1 MAHLTHLLAI
11 GLVAGLGARALAD
24 DKHTGQEDVNHLRT
38 FVNSADTN
46 LAEAIKAAEKETNGK
61 AVGAQIMEAN
71 EHKGSAAAG
80 VDHYKVCCLVGD
92 RIIEVCVDRTGKI
105 LNKAAKDDDNSDRQ
119 ARMSARD
126 NDTRTIAGSPQHA
139 FRIQKA
145 SDLIGKPVV
154 NPQGERL
161 GEVQDLAI
169 DPDHE
174 TRVAY
179 AVLSFGG
186 FLGMGEKWFAIPM
199 SALTLPDDAKHF
211 VLAVEKDR
219 LKTAASFDKE
229 RWPKMGDLAWAT
241 DVHKFYGQR
250 PYWVTRETESSPET
264 PLRIQKA
271 SDLMGRSVQNDRG
284 EKLGDIKDLAIDPDN
299 GRVVY
304 AVLSFGG
311 FLGMGDKLFAIPP
324 SVVQIPGTGSFTVL
338 MIDKEQLKNAPGFDK
353 SHWPNLAEP
362 TLVTSTYEFYGQKP
376 YRVET
381 RTGR

>member
-1 MAHLTHLLAI
+1 MSRMAYLAAI
-11 GLVAGLGARALAD
+11 GVAISLVHTRTFAD
-24 DKHTGQEDVNHLRT
+24 DNNTGNPDVNQLRT
-38 FVNSADTN
+38 FVHSADTN
-46 LAEAIKAAEKETNGK
+46 LIDAIKAAEKDCNGK
-61 AVGAQIMEAN
+61 AVGAQIMDAN
-71 EHKGSAAAG
+71 EHKGSAAHKAE
-80 VDHYKVCCLVGD
+80 HYKICCLVD
-92 RIIEVCVDRTGKI
+92 NRIMEVCVDRTGKV
-105 LNKAAKDDDNSDRQ
+105 LDKHFKEDGDDRQ
-119 ARMSARD
+119 ARLTSDRD
-126 NDTRTIAGSPQHA
+126 TGTNITSQHVL
-139 FRIQKA
+139 RIQKA

-154 NPQGERL
+154 NPQGENL

-169 DPDHE
+169 DPDHDSH
-174 TRVAY
+174 VAY

-199 SALTLPDDAKHF
+199 SSLTLPADAKHF

-250 PYWVTRETESSPET
+250 PYWTTREGDSSPET

-271 SDLMGRSVQNDRG
+271 SDIMGRAVQNDRG
-284 EKLGDIKDLAIDPDN
+284 EKLGDIKDMAIDPDN

-304 AVLSFGG
+304 MVLSFGG
-311 FLGMGDKLFAIPP
+311 FLGVGDKLFAIPP
-324 SVVQIPGTGSFTVL
+324 SVVQVPGTGSFTVL

-353 SHWPNLAEP
+353 SHWPNLADP

-376 YRVET
+376 YRIET
-381 RTGR
+381 RSGR